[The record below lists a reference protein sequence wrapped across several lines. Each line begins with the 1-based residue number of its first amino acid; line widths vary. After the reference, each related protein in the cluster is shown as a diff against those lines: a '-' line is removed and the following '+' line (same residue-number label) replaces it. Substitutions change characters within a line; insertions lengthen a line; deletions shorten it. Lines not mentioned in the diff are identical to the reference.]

1 MQEVSLNLPPRP
13 NLVVVRAGERSL
25 HPRWLNRSYE
35 ARTFDLVVS
44 YFSEAAYA
52 RHKAE
57 PGVRAVLIR
66 GGKWDGLFN
75 TLTTLPELDRYDY
88 VWLPDDDI
96 ATDGETIDR
105 MFDLARN
112 YELAVCQPALTRDS
126 YFSHF
131 IFSQCRAFRLR
142 YVNHVEIMVPCLN
155 RALLKRALP
164 YFEGTMSGFGLDYIW
179 CRWPESG
186 PFRAAILDD
195 IAVHHTRPI
204 GSQLKGAINS
214 AGSRAQD
221 EEGVLRARVGLN
233 KGRVVPLAYAGITID
248 GKSIDRQVAMG
259 WTMFRSWLS
268 DLGSFR
274 DSRLALKKTLQVLKR
289 QHIKHLDL
297 GLLEDGNHGGE
308 AMLQC
313 YRIAPPN
320 SPMKN

>member
-1 MQEVSLNLPPRP
+1 MQEMSINLPQRP

-25 HPRWLNRSYE
+25 HPDWLNRPYE
-35 ARTFDLVVS
+35 MRTFDLVVS
-44 YFSEAAYA
+44 YFSEIAYA
-52 RHKAE
+52 GHKDE
-57 PGVRAVLIR
+57 PGVTAVLVK

-96 ATDGETIDR
+96 ASDSGTIDR
-105 MFDLARN
+105 MFDLART

-131 IFSQCRAFRLR
+131 IFSQCRDFQLR

-221 EEGVLRARVGLN
+221 EEGILRGRVGLP
-233 KGRVVPLAYAGITID
+233 KGRIVPIAYAGITID
-248 GKSIDRQVAMG
+248 GKRIDRQVAMG
-259 WTMFRSWLS
+259 WAMFRSWLR
-268 DLGSFR
+268 DLRDFR
-274 DSRLALKKTLQVLKR
+274 DSRLALKKSLQVLKR
-289 QHIKHLDL
+289 QHIKRVDL
-297 GLLEDGNHGGE
+297 GLLESASYGSSSESLPHD
-308 AMLQC
+308 
-313 YRIAPPN
+313 PPRLN
-320 SPMKN
+320 SLS

>member
-1 MQEVSLNLPPRP
+1 MQEILINLPSRP

-25 HPRWLNRSYE
+25 HPGWLNRPYE

-44 YFSEAAYA
+44 YFSETAYA
-52 RHKAE
+52 RHRAE
-57 PGVRAVLIR
+57 PGVSAVLVK

-96 ATDGETIDR
+96 ASEGETIDR
-105 MFDLARN
+105 MFELART

-131 IFSQCRAFRLR
+131 IFNRCRAFRLR

-221 EEGVLRARVGLN
+221 EEGILRGRVGLP
-233 KGRVVPLAYAGITID
+233 KGRIVPLAYAGIKAD
-248 GKSIDRQVAMG
+248 GKRIYGQVATG
-259 WTMFRSWLS
+259 WAMFGSWLS

-274 DSRLALKKTLQVLKR
+274 DPRLAFSKSMQVLKR
-289 QHIKHLDL
+289 QHIRR
-297 GLLEDGNHGGE
+297 LELAVLENAEGINV
-308 AMLQC
+308 
-313 YRIAPPN
+313 
-320 SPMKN
+320 

>member
-1 MQEVSLNLPPRP
+1 MQEIAINLPARP

-25 HPRWLNRSYE
+25 HPGWLNRPYE

-52 RHKAE
+52 RHRVE
-57 PGVRAVLIR
+57 PGVSAVLVK

-75 TLTTLPELDRYDY
+75 TLTNLPELDRYAY

-96 ATDGETIDR
+96 ASNGETIDR
-105 MFDLARN
+105 MFDLART

-131 IFSQCRAFRLR
+131 IFSQCRAFRVR

-221 EEGVLRARVGLN
+221 EEGLLRARVGLP
-233 KGRVVPLAYAGITID
+233 KGRVVPLAYAGIMTDGKRID
-248 GKSIDRQVAMG
+248 GQVGMG
-259 WTMFRSWLS
+259 WAMFRSWLS
-268 DLGSFR
+268 DLRDFR
-274 DSRLALKKTLQVLKR
+274 DSPLALKKSLQVLKR
-289 QHIKHLDL
+289 QHIKRL
-297 GLLEDGNHGGE
+297 GIGQLENAGDGN
-308 AMLQC
+308 A
-313 YRIAPPN
+313 
-320 SPMKN
+320 

>member
-1 MQEVSLNLPPRP
+1 MQEIPVNHPPRP

-25 HPRWLNRSYE
+25 HPGWLNRPYE

-52 RHKAE
+52 GHKVE
-57 PGVRAVLIR
+57 SGVSAVLIK

-75 TLTTLPELDRYDY
+75 TLTTLPELDRYNY

-96 ATDGETIDR
+96 ASDGETIDR
-105 MFDLARN
+105 MFDLART
-112 YELAVCQPALTRDS
+112 YGLAVCQPALTRDS
-126 YFSHF
+126 FYSHF

-204 GSQLKGAINS
+204 GSQLKGAISS

-221 EEGVLRARVGLN
+221 EEGVLRARVGLPN
-233 KGRVVPLAYAGITID
+233 GRVVPLAYAGIMTDDKRVD
-248 GKSIDRQVAMG
+248 GQVAMG
-259 WTMFRSWLS
+259 WLMFRSWLS

-274 DSRLALKKTLQVLKR
+274 NPRLAFNKSMQVLKR
-289 QHIKHLDL
+289 QHIKPLDL
-297 GLLEDGNHGGE
+297 GLLEHSGN
-308 AMLQC
+308 
-313 YRIAPPN
+313 
-320 SPMKN
+320 STV